1 MDRGNSTPYEENSA
15 SPALPAQPSALHL
28 APPSAL
34 PALPFGN
41 NSASPALPSGGSYVT
56 MAAECE
62 GKGGKNMAI
71 DMKRKKQYDNEWQR
85 QNCIRINFTIRNNTD
100 TAKGVMML
108 KEQKIPVTPYI
119 EKALRKQLIADGY
132 LRQSIQSN
140 ETEE

>member
-1 MDRGNSTPYEENSA
+1 MVIDNNVS
-15 SPALPAQPSALHL
+15 LPSCGD
-28 APPSAL
+28 SAL
-34 PALPFGN
+34 PFDNGYAI
-41 NSASPALPSGGSYVT
+41 
-56 MAAECE
+56 MAAEFDSR
-62 GKGGKNMAI
+62 GGKNMAI

-132 LRQSIQSN
+132 LSPSA

>member
-1 MDRGNSTPYEENSA
+1 MDRGNSIVGLR
-15 SPALPAQPSALHL
+15 PALPAPYSAL
-28 APPSAL
+28 PFDNNSAL
-34 PALPFGN
+34 PALPFR
-41 NSASPALPSGGSYVT
+41 GSYAT
-56 MAAECE
+56 MAAECDD
-62 GKGGKNMAI
+62 KGGKNMAV

-132 LRQSIQSN
+132 LQQSTPSN
-140 ETEE
+140 EPEE

>member
-15 SPALPAQPSALHL
+15 SPAQPSALHL